1 MGIKTHSVNKVADM
15 VYLSSPLLQLGS
27 GGGLR
32 MRLVAL
38 PSSTCFTFCPKSS
51 ELSVSPWLLF
61 RGLMAT
67 NIQACVGRQGFH
79 DYDDDDNDADSDDH
93 DDDH

>member
-1 MGIKTHSVNKVADM
+1 
-15 VYLSSPLLQLGS
+15 
-27 GGGLR
+27 

-51 ELSVSPWLLF
+51 ELSVSPWLLL

-67 NIQACVGRQGFH
+67 NIQAYEGKQGFH
-79 DYDDDDNDADSDDH
+79 DDDDDDDIMKI
-93 DDDH
+93 

>member
-1 MGIKTHSVNKVADM
+1 
-15 VYLSSPLLQLGS
+15 
-27 GGGLR
+27 

-51 ELSVSPWLLF
+51 ELSVSPWLLL

-67 NIQACVGRQGFH
+67 NIQAYEGKQGFH
-79 DYDDDDNDADSDDH
+79 DDDDD
-93 DDDH
+93 DDDIMKI